1 MHEHQF
7 VFVCGF
13 SEIYYNIFDVFRTE
27 PRFFRIPSRTEPNSE
42 PNRPTFVKNLS
53 GPSEIKKFIPHT
65 PTIQQVLCYQH
76 SFVAMPSLSQHID
89 QLIITGLN

>member
-27 PRFFRIPSRTEPNSE
+27 PRFFFRNSEPNSE
-42 PNRPTFVKNLS
+42 PNRPTFVKNRS
-53 GPSEIKKFIPHT
+53 EPSEIKKSIPHT
-65 PTIQQVLCYQH
+65 PSVVQRPNVETCQPKFSI
-76 SFVAMPSLSQHID
+76 
-89 QLIITGLN
+89 